1 MVSLY
6 FIDQFKNHCYKI
18 ILIPTIQLPKM
29 SSISEIPLLS
39 EKHSGIPQNLLG
51 KAQKAKSLIY
61 ETRTKETNTRQRL
74 PVIPQGVEKEAFT
87 RALDE
92 LGEQFGKENVEV
104 NDKPLVDGWY
114 MERKSWEF
122 SSLIIL
128 NYSRSKHPR
137 YDANSRR

>member
-1 MVSLY
+1 
-6 FIDQFKNHCYKI
+6 
-18 ILIPTIQLPKM
+18 M

-61 ETRTKETNTRQRL
+61 ETRTKEKNTRQRL
-74 PVIPQGVEKEAFT
+74 PVIPQGIEKEAFIQ
-87 RALDE
+87 ALDE
-92 LGEQFGKENVEV
+92 LGEQLGKENVEV

-114 MERKSWEF
+114 MERKYREF
-122 SSLIIL
+122 PYMIIA
-128 NYSRSKHPR
+128 NYSRSKYSR